1 MSPGSDGPTIQY
13 DNINQAIAALG
24 LGRPE
29 NPDGTV
35 GPRNRRP
42 HQSVKPKGGFT
53 VGQNVRGGPGPNPKR
68 RVVPKAPPIVEQAP
82 YDEYEEP
89 LPDYLDP
96 GDYQASPTE
105 DSGYPSGYR
114 PDSEPTTTY
123 QGPLDFEGSKAVVN
137 IELEVPISQLRRL
150 LDAIG

>member
-1 MSPGSDGPTIQY
+1 MSPGGDGPTIQY

-42 HQSVKPKGGFT
+42 HQSVKPKGGFP
-53 VGQNVRGGPGPNPKR
+53 VGQNVRRGSGPKPKR
-68 RVVPKAPPIVEQAP
+68 QVVPKAPPIVEQAP

-89 LPDYLDP
+89 LPDYLDLGP
-96 GDYQASPTE
+96 AE
-105 DSGYPSGYR
+105 DSPNVLENEGFDTFQSPAEQALAEVHISVKI
-114 PDSEPTTTY
+114 PVY
-123 QGPLDFEGSKAVVN
+123 QLK
-137 IELEVPISQLRRL
+137 RL
-150 LDAIG
+150 LDAIS